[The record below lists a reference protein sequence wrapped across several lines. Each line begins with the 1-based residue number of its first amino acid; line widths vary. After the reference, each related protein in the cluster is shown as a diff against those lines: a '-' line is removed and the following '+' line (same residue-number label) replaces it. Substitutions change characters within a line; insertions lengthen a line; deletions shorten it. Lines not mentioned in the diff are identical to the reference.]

1 MAQATV
7 SAKQPSRGAGLRRW
21 LLPWTAG
28 FQPGSIRRDLVAGIA
43 LGVVVDPARHGIRR
57 VGRDA
62 RGHRSIC
69 DHGRHYRLCP
79 SGLTR
84 QLVVG
89 PDFSTST
96 LRWRRLARLRSRI
109 CLYRASTQRL
119 HGSVVAVVN
128 GGEGGDLLG
137 GEFDGA
143 DHQESAELFEV
154 VLLAV

>member
-7 SAKQPSRGAGLRRW
+7 SAKRPARGAGLRRW

-28 FQPGSIRRDLVAGIA
+28 FQPGWIGRDLVAGIA

-79 SGLTR
+79 SGLIAPAGGR
-84 QLVVG
+84 PGLFDLNAG
-89 PDFSTST
+89 
-96 LRWRRLARLRSRI
+96 WRRLARLRSRI